1 MPVTVPTSAVNSDSA
16 EAAVSGRAAVVL
28 TMEKETPP
36 DEAAALR
43 ARLRDERLGH
53 AIQKANAE
61 QARRRADCLRDFHDA
76 LLPLLAQPCLTL
88 DRDGNIIFWNA
99 AFAEWTGLAPAAAPG
114 ESLTAL
120 FPPDIADAL
129 NAAFLV
135 ARHAAESEASCHAA
149 SVNGLFSP
157 QEEHPGATFSL
168 LPLCRVPGC
177 LESCL
182 VLFEGLRD
190 EG

>member
-1 MPVTVPTSAVNSDSA
+1 MPLTIATSAVNSDSV

-36 DEAAALR
+36 GDAATLR
-43 ARLRDERLGH
+43 SRLRDERLGH

-61 QARRRADCLRDFHDA
+61 QARRRADCLRDFHDV
-76 LLPLLAQPCLTL
+76 LLPLLSQPCLTL
-88 DRDGNIIFWNA
+88 DRDGQIIFWNDA
-99 AFAEWTGLAPAAAPG
+99 LAEWTGVAPADAIG
-114 ESLTAL
+114 ETLTAL

-135 ARHAAESEASCHAA
+135 ARHAAESESSCPAA
-149 SVNGLFSP
+149 PVNGLFSS
-157 QEEHPGATFSL
+157 EEQHPGATFSL

-182 VLFEGLRD
+182 ILFQRVEG
-190 EG
+190 